1 MAISGILDA
10 LDSTT
15 PEGRKLIAEIEKFN
29 SMEAVA
35 GFPNGP
41 DDVVAIAAYN
51 EFGTSTI
58 PPRPFIQQTMSKHEG
73 EISETFASAVAQVMS
88 GATAEDALNQI
99 GKTFKEMIQAEISSG
114 DFVPNAP
121 ETVAKKGSSTPLID
135 TGRMR
140 DSVDYMVRTKG

>member
-15 PEGRKLIAEIEKFN
+15 PEGKKLIAEIEKFN

-58 PPRPFIQQTMSKHEG
+58 PPRPFIQQTMTKHEG
-73 EISETFASAVAQVMS
+73 EISETFASAVAQVMG

-114 DFVPNAP
+114 DFAPNAP

-140 DSVDYMVRTKG
+140 DSVDYLVRSKG